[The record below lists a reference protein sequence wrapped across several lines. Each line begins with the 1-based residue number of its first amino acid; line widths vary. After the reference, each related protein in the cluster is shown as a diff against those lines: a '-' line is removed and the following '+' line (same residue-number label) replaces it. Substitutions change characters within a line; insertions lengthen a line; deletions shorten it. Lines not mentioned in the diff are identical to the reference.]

1 MDVNKALKGIGAWQ
15 AYRYLAKRDWSD
27 ELREALLDRMGLE
40 RKSTVGPVVGGLGFF
55 ALGILVGSALGVI
68 LAPMPGTD
76 MRATLKE
83 QGVRGVMGK
92 RTSPLVTPS
101 A

>member
-15 AYRYLAKRDWSD
+15 AYRTLTKGDWSD
-27 ELREALLDRMGLE
+27 DLREALLDRLGLE
-40 RKSTVGPVVGGLGFF
+40 RKSTMGPIVGGLGFF

-68 LAPMPGTD
+68 LAPMPGSD

-83 QGVRGVMGK
+83 QGVRGVVGK
-92 RTSPLVTPS
+92 RSPMPTPS